1 MSKQEAKGSIVL
13 ELIILILVAA
23 LVAVILIPG
32 KIWKEQEQEKKTA
45 HYNMMS
51 IYEAEKYYKKLTG
64 KFTTDPAELI
74 NTVRSDS
81 NLIRKQ
87 KVVNY
92 TRELMRN
99 FNNYLASPYIKHIA
113 RIKKNIDQIVDDI
126 ESNNYHF
133 RTIDEINNEA
143 NELKIQLGNFEN
155 SPEYP
160 EFVRV
165 LNYID
170 SLLQVRQTISD
181 NTLQVNALKIA
192 YITDSLQVYLKKVN
206 PVVLKE
212 RWAPL
217 SDRLEKFI
225 KMIKHSELVKVTSVA
240 DRLEDFKKRVDDSFN
255 QLQNIDIN
263 TEVEKIN
270 TLRQRLD
277 DMYQRFLKD
286 YNITSQ
292 LALNRL
298 PEADSLI
305 IHLTETNFYSPINDQ
320 RYKMIFDQD
329 SQFVKIESPVLLDE
343 LKEKAQPVV
352 DEINN
357 LPFLNL
363 MRQYIMMT
371 DSVIKKANLVRRN
384 FRKNTDLFIVYKEL
398 EDLHGRYQNL
408 SIIEAYRDLAD
419 FVEITPKCESYSR
432 IKELI
437 EKGLTAARIYDQVYA
452 ENVFTNLDSLNSDVQ
467 KKLNEFNELLL
478 KIKKRNRRAKI
489 ETFEGEQRTLD
500 SLLTAFKNAKDDQ
513 LLNNLKKIEKQ
524 MEDLFVFASEGK
536 KIRVYGIFDKEIKN
550 FGYIYKDVR
559 SWEEEKKK

>member
-225 KMIKHSELVKVTSVA
+225 KMIKHSELVRVTSVA

-270 TLRQRLD
+270 VLRQRLD
-277 DMYQRFLKD
+277 EMYQRFLKD

-343 LKEKAQPVV
+343 LKEKAQPIV

-363 MRQYIMMT
+363 MGQYVAMT
-371 DSVIKKANLVRRN
+371 DSVLKKANLVRRN

-398 EDLHGRYQNL
+398 EDLQSRYQNL
-408 SIIEAYRDLAD
+408 SIMEAYRNLAD

-432 IKELI
+432 IKELV
-437 EKGLTAARIYDQVYA
+437 EKGLTAAQIYDQVYA
-452 ENVFTNLDSLNSDVQ
+452 ENVFTNLDSLHSDVQ

-524 MEDLFVFASEGK
+524 LEDLYVFASEGK